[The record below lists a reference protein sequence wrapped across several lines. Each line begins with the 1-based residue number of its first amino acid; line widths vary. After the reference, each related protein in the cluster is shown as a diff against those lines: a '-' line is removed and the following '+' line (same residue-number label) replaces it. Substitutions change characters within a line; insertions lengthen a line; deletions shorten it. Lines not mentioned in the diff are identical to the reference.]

1 MPEASWHFPLA
12 FHPVIS
18 YISVMTEIT
27 VENRPL
33 APSVE
38 RFVLHWGE
46 MGNTWGVNRSI
57 AQIHALLFI
66 TEQPLTAE
74 EIADQ
79 LELARSNVS
88 TSIRELLSWKLI
100 RRVHVMGDRRDHYE
114 AEADLF
120 EMVRRI
126 AHGRKQRE
134 IDPTIEMLR
143 DCVVEAN
150 TDKQVSP
157 HARARLAGM
166 LDFMDTVDKGFDEI
180 MRLPSGTLMRLIKMG
195 GAVAKFVGRGKVKD

>member
-1 MPEASWHFPLA
+1 
-12 FHPVIS
+12 
-18 YISVMTEIT
+18 MTEIT
-27 VENRPL
+27 VETRPL

-57 AQIHALLFI
+57 SQIHALLFI

-74 EIADQ
+74 EIAAQ
-79 LELARSNVS
+79 LGLARSNVS
-88 TSIRELLSWKLI
+88 TSIRELLIWKLI

-126 AHGRKQRE
+126 AQGRKQRE
-134 IDPTIEMLR
+134 IDPTLAMLR

-150 TDKQVSP
+150 GDKRVSA
-157 HARARLAGM
+157 HARARLSGM
-166 LDFMDTVDKGFDEI
+166 LEFMNTVDKGFDEI
-180 MRLPSGTLMRLIKMG
+180 MQLPSSTLMRLIKMG
-195 GAVAKFVGRGKVKD
+195 GAIAKFVTRGKGKTRST